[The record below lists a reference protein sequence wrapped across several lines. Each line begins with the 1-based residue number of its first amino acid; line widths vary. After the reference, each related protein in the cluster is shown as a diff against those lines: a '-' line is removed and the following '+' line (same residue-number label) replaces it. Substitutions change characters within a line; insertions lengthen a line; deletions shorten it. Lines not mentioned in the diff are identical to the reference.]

1 MALDKQRDVTG
12 RWMSEER
19 LDSSPYAAANSSSP
33 EAEDAG
39 LAEALDGI
47 ARDSLRPIALGIGL
61 LYSFLA
67 LGSLVELPGR
77 QGVTLA
83 AVLAGLSA
91 LYFVAYGVLG
101 RWQLPLRWAHPA
113 LAGAAGAA
121 LVATI
126 AIHAI
131 GKVEQ
136 FANFVLLIVLAGFL
150 LLSTSWLVLVILAAA
165 AGWAVV
171 VWRVYPESSWNDFV
185 MMLVTA
191 VTLSAVIHAVRIRTL
206 SRLKRFQV
214 QNARREAELQRTAQA
229 ARESEERFR
238 RLSNATFEGIAIHEQ
253 GRILDANPPLL
264 AMFGYE
270 LHEIVGRPIL
280 DFLAP
285 ETHALVL
292 EKVAAGDETPYET
305 IGLRRDGTSI
315 PLEVCGKKLVYE
327 GRTVRVAAVR
337 DITGH
342 KQAEAEREQ
351 LIQELDAFAHTVAHD
366 LKNPLHLLLSYA
378 YLLRED
384 YGSQVDDLG
393 RKYVDEMLQ
402 SGTKMNGI
410 IDELLVMAEMRQ
422 SEVQAVPLDMRRIVD
437 EACRRVAHLSAQYQA
452 EIIVADAWPRA
463 LGYGLWVEEVW
474 VNYLSNALKYGGRPP
489 RVEVGADVQP
499 DGMVRFWVSDNGT
512 GLAPE
517 EQARLFAP
525 FTQLTRVRARGYGLG
540 LSIVRRI
547 VEKLNGQVGVESEVG
562 HGSRFYFTL
571 PAAGPDEESSGS

>member
-1 MALDKQRDVTG
+1 MALDKQRDATG
-12 RWMSEER
+12 RWLSEER
-19 LDSSPYAAANSSSP
+19 RDGSPYAAAASP
-33 EAEDAG
+33 SPGGEDAS
-39 LAEALDGI
+39 LAEALASI
-47 ARDSLRPIALGIGL
+47 ARDSLRPVALGTGL

-67 LGSLVELPGR
+67 LGSLVDLPGHR
-77 QGVTLA
+77 GIALA

-91 LYFVAYGVLG
+91 LYFVTYGVLG
-101 RWQLPLRWAHPA
+101 RWQLPVRWAHPV
-113 LAGAAGAA
+113 LAGLAGAA
-121 LVATI
+121 LVGTI
-126 AIHAI
+126 AIHAL
-131 GKVEQ
+131 GEVEQ
-136 FANFVLLIVLAGFL
+136 FANFVLVIVIAGFL
-150 LLSTSWLVLVILAAA
+150 LLATPWLVLVILAAA
-165 AGWAVV
+165 AGWAFV
-171 VWRVYPESSWNDFV
+171 VWRIYPESSWNDFV

-191 VTLSAVIHAVRIRTL
+191 VTLSAVIHAVRIQTL

-214 QNARREAELQRTAQA
+214 QNERREAELQQAAQA

-238 RLSNATFEGIAIHEQ
+238 RLSNATFEGIAIHDQ

-270 LHEIVGRPIL
+270 LHEIVGRSIL

-292 EKVAAGDETPYET
+292 EKVATGDETPYET
-305 IGLRRDGTSI
+305 TGLRRDGTSI

-337 DITGH
+337 DIIGH

-384 YGSQVDDLG
+384 YGAQLDDLG
-393 RKYVDEMLQ
+393 RKYVDEVLQ

-422 SEVQAVPLDMRRIVD
+422 SEVQAVPLDMGRIVD

-452 EIIVADAWPRA
+452 EIVVADAWPRA

-499 DGMVRFWVSDNGT
+499 DGMVRFWVSDNGS

-517 EQARLFAP
+517 EQARLFTP

-547 VEKLNGQVGVESEVG
+547 VEKLNGRVGVESEVG